1 MATFSFISGLGTGQR
16 RIIGLVV
23 AMAVV
28 GGAVFAHVWLGGK
41 IAEIEET
48 LAEGRQSV
56 EEIQLRAREYLDS
69 MKRKAALEE
78 AIKNNDARVQTAI
91 DSIARTVEAV
101 EPQGSPGAESGMFDK
116 VLRYEAK
123 TTERPIQL
131 GSDPGK
137 KKKREKASDFVELS
151 QPVEYSFVKFID
163 LVRFLEKVEAPDRL
177 MYVSKLQI
185 TTKYMDPDF
194 VQGKLTVSTF
204 IYKPQKAEETE
215 ED

>member
-1 MATFSFISGLGTGQR
+1 MATIPILGSMGTGQKR
-16 RIIGLVV
+16 LVGLVLG
-23 AMAVV
+23 MAVV
-28 GGAVFAHVWLGGK
+28 GAAVFGHVWLGTK
-41 IAEIEET
+41 IAEIEES
-48 LAEGRQSV
+48 LSEGRQSV

-78 AIKNNDARVQTAI
+78 AIKANDARIQTAI
-91 DSIARTVEAV
+91 DSIAKTVEAQQPQDGAAV
-101 EPQGSPGAESGMFDK
+101 EGGFFDK

-131 GSDPGK
+131 GADTGK

-151 QPVEYSFVKFID
+151 QPAEYSFVKFVD
-163 LVRFLEKVEAPDRL
+163 LVKFLEKVEAPDRL

-204 IYKPQKAEETE
+204 IYKPQKVEETE
-215 ED
+215 EE

>member
-1 MATFSFISGLGTGQR
+1 MATLSFLGSIGTGQR
-16 RIIGLVV
+16 RILGLVLGLGV
-23 AMAVV
+23 IGA
-28 GGAVFAHVWLGGK
+28 AVFGHVWLGGK
-41 IAEIEET
+41 IAEIEES

-69 MKRKAALEE
+69 MKRKGALEE
-78 AIKNNDARVQTAI
+78 AIKANDARIQTAI
-91 DSIARTVEAV
+91 DSIAKTVDAQQPQDGAV
-101 EPQGSPGAESGMFDK
+101 AETGFFDK

-131 GSDPGK
+131 GSDGGK

-151 QPVEYSFVKFID
+151 QPAEYSFVKFVD
-163 LVRFLEKVEAPDRL
+163 LVKFLEKVEAPDRL

-185 TTKYMDPDF
+185 TTKYMDQDF

-215 ED
+215 EE